1 MHFNK
6 HSDMEGLHAF
16 LSPSSYHWLRYDR
29 DHLIERW
36 ATKNAARLGSELHD
50 IAHRLIKL
58 KIKLPGNGTTLNTF
72 VNDVISLFME
82 SEQPLI
88 YSGNCFGTADA
99 IGLKR
104 IRGHELPTL
113 RVFDLKTGEGE
124 AKVDQLIVYGA
135 LFCLE
140 YGYKPFDLEYDFRIY
155 QNDNVVQWTEE
166 TLVQIAGK
174 DGPFMT
180 IPEAVVYAMDKIVT
194 WDRVLDELQLKEG

>member
-1 MHFNK
+1 VHFNR

-29 DHLIERW
+29 DHLVERFR
-36 ATKNAARLGSELHD
+36 TKKAAQLGSELHD

-58 KIKLPGNGTTLNTF
+58 KIKLPGNGTTLNSF
-72 VNDVISLFME
+72 VNDVISLFMM
-82 SEQPLI
+82 SEQTLI

-104 IRGHELPTL
+104 LRGHELPTL
-113 RVFDLKTGEGE
+113 RVFDLKTGESE
-124 AKVDQLIVYGA
+124 AKVDQLIVYCA

-140 YGYKPFDLEYDFRIY
+140 YGYRPLELEYDLRIY
-155 QNDNVVQWTEE
+155 QNDAIQQWTEE

-174 DGPFMT
+174 DEPFMP
-180 IPEAVVYAMDKIVT
+180 IPLAVTYAMDKIVT
-194 WDRVLDELQLKEG
+194 WDKVLDELQLKEG